1 MDNRYSVNELALR
14 KRRVRSIA
22 LWTFVGMVIFFTL
35 FPVGY
40 ILSMS
45 FKTELQALSSEP
57 VIFFIPTLAN
67 YQELFEENDFLQYF
81 LNSVFIATVCV
92 IFSIGLGAPFAYA
105 MSRSKQRWVGPAMVF
120 VMILRVIPPI
130 SILIPVFGVYTKF
143 KMNDTFVG
151 VIALYMTFSLP
162 LAIWLLKGAFDGLPE
177 GIEEAA
183 RIDGCSTWK
192 TFLKVSVPIVMESVA
207 AAAILIWVNA
217 WNEYLYAMIVTR
229 NNTKTITVVINSFMR
244 FDKTEYGLIAAAAV
258 IISAPVLILGVLARK
273 YLVSGMTNGAV
284 KE

>member
-1 MDNRYSVNELALR
+1 MDKMSINRKAILKR
-14 KRRVRSIA
+14 KVQHTA
-22 LWTFVGMVIFFTL
+22 LWTFVGLVVFFTL
-35 FPVGY
+35 FPVVY
-40 ILSMS
+40 ILCMS
-45 FKTELQALSSEP
+45 LMTELQALSSEP
-57 VIFFIPTLAN
+57 TLFFTPTLAN
-67 YQELFEENDFLQYF
+67 YIELFEENDFLQYF
-81 LNSVFIATVCV
+81 INSVFIATTCV
-92 IFSIGLGAPFAYA
+92 ILSIGLGAPFAYA

-130 SILIPVFGVYTKF
+130 SILIPVFGVYTQMKL
-143 KMNDTFVG
+143 NDTFVG

-183 RIDGCSTWK
+183 RIDGCSVWN
-192 TFLKVSVPIVMESVA
+192 TFTKVSVPIVMESVA

-229 NNTKTITVVINSFMR
+229 NKTKTITVVINSFMR

>member
-1 MDNRYSVNELALR
+1 MDKHSINQQAKIKSRI
-14 KRRVRSIA
+14 RSAA
-22 LWTFVGMVIFFTL
+22 LWTFVGVVVFLTL

-40 ILSMS
+40 IISMS
-45 FKTELQALSSEP
+45 LMTELQALSSEP
-57 VIFFIPTLAN
+57 TLFFVPTLTN
-67 YQELFEENDFLQYF
+67 YKELFEENDFLQYF
-81 LNSVFIATVCV
+81 INSVFIATTCV
-92 IFSIGLGAPFAYA
+92 ILSIGLGAPFAYA
-105 MSRSKQRWVGPAMVF
+105 MARSKQRWVGPAMVF

-130 SILIPVFGVYTKF
+130 SILIPVFGVYTQF
-143 KMNDTFVG
+143 KINDTFFG

-183 RIDGCSTWK
+183 RIDGCSVWN
-192 TFLKVSVPIVMESVA
+192 TFTKVSIPIVMESVA

-229 NNTKTITVVINSFMR
+229 NKTKTITVVINSFMR